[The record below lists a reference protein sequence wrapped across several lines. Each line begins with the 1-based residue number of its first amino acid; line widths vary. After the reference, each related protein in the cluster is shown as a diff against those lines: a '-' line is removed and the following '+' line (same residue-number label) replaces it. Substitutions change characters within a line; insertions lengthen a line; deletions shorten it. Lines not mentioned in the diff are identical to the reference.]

1 MEAFTITPILSLV
14 ITLSITIALFLI
26 IAHSIANLNNKTMK
40 KIIYSIS
47 SFLFVIAFVTILLLV
62 LLSPLLPIL
71 FVARVIQILFYV
83 IIVTGFILIIRYW

>member
-1 MEAFTITPILSLV
+1 MYNITTIK
-14 ITLSITIALFLI
+14 
-26 IAHSIANLNNKTMK
+26 KT
-40 KIIYSIS
+40 IYSIS

-83 IIVTGFILIIRYW
+83 ILITGFILIIKYW